1 MLSLYIHIP
10 YCVRKCPY
18 CGFYSTSYS
27 PQDADNF
34 LFGLQREAARCQTSI
49 DIGRINS
56 IYIGGGTPTVLSLG
70 QLGRLMGII
79 KEQFSFDDYAEFT
92 IEANPNTVTK
102 SMLAFL
108 LEQGVNRLS
117 LGIQSFSGKMLSIL
131 GRLHT
136 VEQAVDT
143 FRLARS
149 AGFKN
154 IGIDLIFGIPGQTME
169 QWQETVDAAAAL
181 KPDHISAYSLS
192 LDEGSQFMQLAKAG
206 RFALPEDELAAEMYE
221 LVVRKLCNAGY
232 LRYEISNF
240 SLPGFE
246 CRHNQN
252 YWERGEYL
260 GLGPGACSFLAGKR
274 YDNIADTAEYVRR
287 LSLGLTAIEAEETVG
302 AASAARETLLLGLR
316 TVRGVDLC
324 RFKREYGAGLLK
336 HLEENIGTL
345 EAAGLLLVT
354 EGRLR
359 LIGRGFTLS
368 DEVLTRL
375 CV

>member
-117 LGIQSFSGKMLSIL
+117 LGIQSFSGKMLSLL

-136 VEQAVDT
+136 VEQAVDA

-169 QWQETVDAAAAL
+169 QWQETVDAATAL

-345 EAAGLLLVT
+345 EATGLLLVT
-354 EGRLR
+354 EGRLM